1 MIKPSLF
8 TKKKPLP
15 TLCELAVKATEHRVR
30 LAEGDV
36 DYWRHRQMFSLADE
50 PVAYEVERAERG
62 LARARQDLAE
72 VERWTR

>member
-15 TLCELAVKATEHRVR
+15 TLCELALKSAAHRVR

-50 PVAYEVERAERG
+50 PVAYEVERAEREMAAAQQE
-62 LARARQDLAE
+62 LAWWAR
-72 VERWTR
+72 